1 MVHVMF
7 CAVEFIL
14 PAPSF
19 ATRSAGL
26 FKPTSTSNVFRT
38 DLLVI
43 TPGRLPD
50 GTPCPPDAAMEYLL
64 TEYCLPD
71 GTAAAPQPGW
81 QRARQ
86 DLWPGHLEWCFAVPP
101 GSMKVQV
108 RCVKDGVES
117 DPSPAYDFFVR
128 GGWVGLALGLFA
140 VSVAY

>member
-26 FKPTSTSNVFRT
+26 FKPASTSNVFRT

-50 GTPCPPDAAMEYLL
+50 GDPCPPDAAMEYLL

-71 GTAAAPQPGW
+71 GTAAVPQPGW

-86 DLWPGHLEWCFAVPP
+86 DLWPGHSEWCFALPP

-128 GGWVGLALGLFA
+128 GGWVGLALACLR
-140 VSVAY
+140 